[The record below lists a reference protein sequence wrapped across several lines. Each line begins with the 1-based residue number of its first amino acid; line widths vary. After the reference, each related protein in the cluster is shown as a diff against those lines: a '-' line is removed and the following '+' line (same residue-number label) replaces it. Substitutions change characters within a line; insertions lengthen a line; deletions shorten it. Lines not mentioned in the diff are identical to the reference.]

1 MATRRRRNNA
11 TTTETVSA
19 HIPDGAWDD
28 FSAEAPE
35 VLEVGM
41 TPEEAKKFHD
51 WEKSQIDNAIDI
63 ARKVGAEAP
72 ELIHEEMLKE
82 AAEREAAAMQALNG
96 LMEHNVEGMK
106 RLAEIEAAERE
117 EVAQFLEVM
126 AEDAF
131 SNLGEQDFFDPTP
144 QPQHVAIP
152 PAPTVQVPVEN
163 KPLLRSIPRY
173 ILRNDNRR
181 RKG

>member
-1 MATRRRRNNA
+1 VNPSWKTKLFTFLTTEMATRRRRNNA

-72 ELIHEEMLKE
+72 EPTHEEMLE
-82 AAEREAAAMQALNG
+82 
-96 LMEHNVEGMK
+96 V
-106 RLAEIEAAERE
+106 AAERE
-117 EVAQFLEVM
+117 EVAQFLDVV
-126 AEDAF
+126 AEEAF
-131 SNLGEQDFFDPTP
+131 SNLGEQDFFE
-144 QPQHVAIP
+144 
-152 PAPTVQVPVEN
+152 PAKVLHPAQVVPAKQKPVSRHN
-163 KPLLRSIPRY
+163 VKRVIT
-173 ILRNDNRR
+173 RN
-181 RKG
+181 RKS

>member
-1 MATRRRRNNA
+1 M
-11 TTTETVSA
+11 
-19 HIPDGAWDD
+19 
-28 FSAEAPE
+28 
-35 VLEVGM
+35 LE
-41 TPEEAKKFHD
+41 
-51 WEKSQIDNAIDI
+51 
-63 ARKVGAEAP
+63 
-72 ELIHEEMLKE
+72 E
-82 AAEREAAAMQALNG
+82 AAEREAAAMQALDG
-96 LMEHNVEGMK
+96 LMEHNAEGMK

-117 EVAQFLEVM
+117 EVAQFLDVM
-126 AEDAF
+126 AEETF

>member
-1 MATRRRRNNA
+1 MSTRRPRKPA
-11 TTTETVSA
+11 APKPAPETV
-19 HIPDGAWDD
+19 
-28 FSAEAPE
+28 
-35 VLEVGM
+35 EVG
-41 TPEEAKKFHD
+41 TTQEDAKKFHD
-51 WEKSQIDNAIDI
+51 WEKSQMDNAIDI
-63 ARKVGAEAP
+63 ARKVGAESP
-72 ELIHEEMLKE
+72 EPTHEEMLEE
-82 AAEREAAAMQALNG
+82 AAEREAAAMRALDG
-96 LMEHNVEGMK
+96 LMEHNAEGMK

-117 EVAQFLEVM
+117 EVAQFLDVM
-126 AEDAF
+126 AEETF